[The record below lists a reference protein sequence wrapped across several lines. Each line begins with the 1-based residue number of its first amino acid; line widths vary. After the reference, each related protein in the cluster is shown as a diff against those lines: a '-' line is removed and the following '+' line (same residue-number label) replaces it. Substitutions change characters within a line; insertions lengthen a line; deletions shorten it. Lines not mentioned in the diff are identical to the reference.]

1 MQRYSSASL
10 GVSNNGVSGPSSREN
25 ARVDSPYVN
34 SNYSA
39 NPRRPSPLAS
49 YKLKC
54 EKESLNSRLGPPDF
68 YPQTS
73 NCPEETLTKEY
84 ILSGYK
90 ETVEG
95 LEEAREIVLSQA
107 AYFSK
112 PEILKCKEA
121 IRKRLRAINESRAQR
136 RKAGQVYGVPL
147 SGQLLI
153 KPGVFPEQRACGEDS
168 RRKWTELSALS
179 QKHKSLRSLA
189 DHVPHGYRRKSLF
202 EILIRN
208 NVPLLRATW
217 FIKVTYLNQVHGRPS
232 STSVSSGTPDKVQF
246 TRTDLWTKDV
256 IEYLQQLLDDIFS
269 KDGFTVPSSG
279 RDHSLPTAMLGQAQ
293 QRIDSSPAIH
303 DVEEPS
309 LQFKWWYMVRLLHWH
324 YTEGLL
330 LPSLIIEWV
339 LNQLQ
344 EKESAE
350 ALDLLL
356 PIISDII
363 ESISSSQTYVRTF
376 VDIAVRYINDIY
388 PSGANLLDNS
398 EVPPLASSLVEM
410 LHYLIH
416 AVPDAFVALDCS
428 MLPACVVPDTYFRKA
443 SQKVSGYDK
452 GDAYLRYSSIRYV
465 VSTIQKRASNL
476 AKIVNP
482 SLQGCGAAKV
492 LQVLDK
498 AMLVGDVKSAYH
510 SVFEDIFDV
519 AIEERWIAEVS
530 PCLRSSLEWIG
541 TVSSSLICSI
551 FFLCEWATC
560 DFRDCRTAFPHNV
573 KFTGAKDFS
582 QVYVAVLLL
591 KLRKEDM
598 HNSFPSRR
606 SSHSSGISVSLHDN
620 VFGGTASDSASDGNN
635 VHYVYSRKNKGHI
648 FQSPGPL
655 HDILVCWLDQHETG
669 KGGGLKRLQVFI
681 MELIRNGIFYPQ
693 AYLRQLII
701 SGIMDRTETPL
712 DLERRDRHHRILKQ
726 LPGSSLFDVL
736 DEAKIAEAAV
746 LYEVAHIYSNERQ
759 LVLHGHFN
767 AYAMD
772 FAFQKQFRGFAAS
785 KGDTLPT
792 LQEFHGKPNI
802 TRSPLPSRKSKV
814 KNQVTEVKV
823 LISNLLHLPCAIPAE
838 PQHDEAQG
846 SLKRP
851 LGSCN
856 IKISS
861 PEVAPGCEECR
872 KAKRQKVGDERN
884 TSNQVFS
891 SHQSDAEDIWWE
903 RKGPKSQGSFQVEPP
918 LKLTKNASR
927 GRQKTVRKTQSLAQ
941 LAASRIE
948 SSQGA
953 STSHVCDNKVNCP
966 RHKSG
971 SEGEVPKG
979 ADQMK
984 AVDLGDIVKTLKQL
998 RLLEKRS
1005 ISIWL
1010 LTLIKQLL
1018 EGSEKAA
1025 SQPSNS
1031 SGSLSVAFDDG
1042 NNGRWKLGQIELSI
1056 ILYILD
1062 ISFDLVS
1069 SVRLILWLLRKIPGG
1084 PSSNAHPGRTMGI
1097 LVKKR
1102 ESHVLEVGES
1112 SLLSALQRYEN
1123 VFIAADLLPDV
1134 LATAT
1139 HRAISVTA
1147 SNGRTTLSA
1156 SFVFARYL
1164 LKKYRDVPSV
1174 TKWEKDFRATC
1185 DQRLLAELDAG
1196 RTLDSDLGFPSGVSA
1211 GMSDLDEYFRQKMTG
1226 RISRTGPAM
1235 KEIVQRCVEEAVNYF
1250 YGKERKPFVGG
1261 TPKSPSETCDG
1272 AHQVAQ
1278 DIVQGLVGCI
1288 RQNGGGTLE
1297 GDPSIVASAVSAI
1310 VTNVGPSLLKL
1321 QEFTKLSSGCVQHIL
1336 HIHLSSLCLLKEALG
1351 ERLGRI
1357 FDLAL
1362 AAEASTVV
1370 SGVFSPAK
1378 VHRSQFQL
1386 SPETHDINSDH
1397 SKEMMNN
1404 SAKLFAGRDA
1414 KAAAAVSALVV
1425 GVIVHGVTSLE
1436 RMIVL
1441 FKLKEGL
1448 DVLQFIRSTRSS
1460 SNGMSR
1466 GNFKLEYSAEVYV
1479 HWFRLLIGNCR
1490 TIFDGLVVDILGE
1503 PYILALSRMQR
1514 MLPLSVV
1521 FPPAYSIF
1529 AMVIWRPYIL
1539 NSNIATREDIQLYHN
1554 LSSAIDDVIRH
1565 YPFRDLCLRN
1575 THVLYDFLA
1584 SDVGDSEFAAM
1595 LEMHNPD
1602 KHLKIKA
1609 FIPLRARMFL
1619 DAIVDCKMPPST
1631 LLQEDGSWVSGS
1643 LEPRAFAE
1651 TDAKLKDKLVHVFD
1665 TLQPAKF
1672 HWQWVELRL
1681 LLNEQALI
1689 EKIETDMSFVEAIRS
1704 LSPNAEN
1711 FAVSESEKFLSEIV
1725 LTRILVRPD
1734 AAPLYAE
1741 IAHLLGR
1748 SLEESLVM
1756 DIKWILAGSDVL
1768 SGRKSIRQQLISV
1781 AQRNG
1786 LSTKARFWK
1795 PWGWSSSMSDSSQ
1808 QK

>member
-10 GVSNNGVSGPSSREN
+10 SGGVGNNAVSGPSSREN
-25 ARVDSPYVN
+25 ARVDSPFVN
-34 SNYSA
+34 SNYSS

-54 EKESLNSRLGPPDF
+54 EKEPLNSRLAPPDF

-73 NCPEETLTKEY
+73 NCPEETLSKEY
-84 ILSGYK
+84 LLTGYK

-112 PEILKCKEA
+112 PEIILKCKEA

-168 RRKWTELSALS
+168 RRKWIEALS
-179 QKHKSLRSLA
+179 QQHKPLRSLA

-202 EILIRN
+202 EVLIRY

-217 FIKVTYLNQVHGRPS
+217 FIKVTYLNQVHGTRPT
-232 STSVSSGTPDKVQF
+232 STSVASGTPDKSQL

-256 IEYLQQLLDDIFS
+256 IEYLQQLLDDIIS
-269 KDGFTVPSSG
+269 KDGFTAPLSG
-279 RDHSLPTAMLGQAQ
+279 RDHSLPTAVLAQAQ
-293 QRIDSSPAIH
+293 QRFDSSPAIH

-350 ALDLLL
+350 ALELLL
-356 PIISDII
+356 PIVSDVI

-376 VDIAVRYINDIY
+376 VDIAVRYIKDIY
-388 PSGANLLDNS
+388 PSGASLLDSS
-398 EVPPLASSLVEM
+398 EIPSLASSLVEM
-410 LHYLIH
+410 LHYLIL

-428 MLPACVVPDTYFRKA
+428 TLPACVVPDKYFRNA
-443 SQKVSGYDK
+443 SQKVSDCHTE
-452 GDAYLRYSSIRYV
+452 DVYLRYLSIRYV
-465 VSTIQKRASNL
+465 VSTIQKRSSNL

-482 SLQGCGAAKV
+482 SLQGYGAAKV

-498 AMLVGDVKSAYH
+498 ALLVGDVKSAYH
-510 SVFEDIFDV
+510 SVFEDISDV

-541 TVSSSLICSI
+541 TVGSSFICSI

-560 DFRDCRTAFPHNV
+560 DFRDCRTALPQNV
-573 KFTGAKDFS
+573 KFTGAMDFS

-598 HNSFPSRR
+598 HNSFQSKKISPS
-606 SSHSSGISVSLHDN
+606 SEISVSLHDN
-620 VFGGTASDSASDGNN
+620 VFGGTASDGNN
-635 VHYVYSRKNKGHI
+635 LNYVYNRKNKGDI

-655 HDILVCWLDQHETG
+655 HDIIVCWLDQHETG
-669 KGGGLKRLQVFI
+669 KGGGLKRLQVLI
-681 MELIRNGIFYPQ
+681 MELTRNGIFYPQ

-701 SGIMDRTETPL
+701 SGILDRTETSF

-736 DEAKIAEAAV
+736 EEAKIAETAV
-746 LYEVAHIYSNERQ
+746 LYEATHIYSNERQ
-759 LVLHGHFN
+759 LVLRGHFN
-767 AYAMD
+767 DYLSHMNTNMD
-772 FAFQKQFRGFAAS
+772 FTFQKHVRGFAAS
-785 KGDTLPT
+785 KGATVPN
-792 LQEFHGKPNI
+792 LQEFHGKPNTI
-802 TRSPLPSRKSKV
+802 RSPLPSKKSKM

-823 LISNLLHLPCAIPAE
+823 LISNLLHLPCAFPVE

-846 SLKRP
+846 SRKRP
-851 LGSCN
+851 LGSYN
-856 IKISS
+856 IEVSS
-861 PEVAPGCEECR
+861 PEVTAGCEECR
-872 KAKRQKVGDERN
+872 KAKRQKNGDERN
-884 TSNQVFS
+884 PSDQAYASNQL
-891 SHQSDAEDIWWE
+891 DDEDTWWV
-903 RKGPKSQGSFQVEPP
+903 RKGPKSQESLKVEPP

-966 RHKSG
+966 HHKSG
-971 SEGEVPKG
+971 NEPKG
-979 ADQMK
+979 VDQMK
-984 AVDLGDIVKTLKQL
+984 AVDLGDIGKTLKQL

-1005 ISIWL
+1005 VSIWL
-1010 LTLIKQLL
+1010 LTSIKQLV

-1031 SGSLSVAFDDG
+1031 TSSFPMALDDG
-1042 NNGRWKLGQIELSI
+1042 NTAQWKLGQIELSL

-1069 SVRLILWLLRKIPGG
+1069 AVRLILWLLRKIPGG
-1084 PSSNAHPGRTMGI
+1084 PSSNAHPGRTVGI
-1097 LVKKR
+1097 LAKRR
-1102 ESHVLEVGES
+1102 ESHFLQVGEAY
-1112 SLLSALQRYEN
+1112 LLSALQRYEN

-1134 LATAT
+1134 LATAM
-1139 HRAISVTA
+1139 HRAISVMA
-1147 SNGRTTLSA
+1147 SNGRTTHSA

-1164 LKKYRDVPSV
+1164 LKKYRDVSSV
-1174 TKWEKDFRATC
+1174 MKWEKDFRATC
-1185 DQRLLAELDAG
+1185 DQRLLVELDTG
-1196 RTLDSDLGFPSGVSA
+1196 RTLDGDLGFSSGVSP
-1211 GMSDLDEYFRQKMTG
+1211 GMSDLDEYFRQKLTG

-1235 KEIVQRCVEEAVNYF
+1235 KEIVQKYVEEAVNFF
-1250 YGKERKPFVGG
+1250 YGKERRPFAGG
-1261 TPKSPSETCDG
+1261 APKSSSEKWDG

-1288 RQNGGGTLE
+1288 RQNGGCTLE

-1310 VTNVGPSLLKL
+1310 VSNVGPTLLKL
-1321 QEFTKLSSGCVQHIL
+1321 QDFTKFSSGCVQHIL

-1351 ERLGRI
+1351 DRIGRI

-1362 AAEASTVV
+1362 AAEASTAV
-1370 SGVFSPAK
+1370 SGAFSPAK
-1378 VHRSQFQL
+1378 VHRSQFQS
-1386 SPETHDINSDH
+1386 SPETHDINSNH
-1397 SKEMMNN
+1397 SNEMMNN
-1404 SAKLFAGRDA
+1404 SAKLFAGRDV

-1466 GNFKLEYSAEVYV
+1466 GNIKLEYSVEVYV

-1503 PYILALSRMQR
+1503 PCILALSRMQR
-1514 MLPLSVV
+1514 MLPLNVV

-1539 NSNIATREDIQLYHN
+1539 NSNIATREDIQLYRN
-1554 LSSAIDDVIRH
+1554 LSLAIDDAIRH

-1575 THVLYDFLA
+1575 THVFYDFLA
-1584 SDVGDSEFAAM
+1584 SDIGDSEFAAM

-1602 KHLKIKA
+1602 KHLKTKA

-1619 DAIVDCKMPPST
+1619 DAIVDCKMPPFT

-1643 LEPRAFAE
+1643 LEPRAFVE

-1681 LLNEQALI
+1681 L
-1689 EKIETDMSFVEAIRS
+1689 
-1704 LSPNAEN
+1704 
-1711 FAVSESEKFLSEIV
+1711 
-1725 LTRILVRPD
+1725 
-1734 AAPLYAE
+1734 
-1741 IAHLLGR
+1741 
-1748 SLEESLVM
+1748 
-1756 DIKWILAGSDVL
+1756 
-1768 SGRKSIRQQLISV
+1768 
-1781 AQRNG
+1781 
-1786 LSTKARFWK
+1786 
-1795 PWGWSSSMSDSSQ
+1795 
-1808 QK
+1808 